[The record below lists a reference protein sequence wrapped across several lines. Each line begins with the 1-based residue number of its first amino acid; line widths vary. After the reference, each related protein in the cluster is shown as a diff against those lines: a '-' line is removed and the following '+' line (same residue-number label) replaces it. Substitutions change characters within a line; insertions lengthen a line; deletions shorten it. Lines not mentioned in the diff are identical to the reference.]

1 MSIIRELYE
10 DLSILN
16 SIEKTAKKVN
26 HQHLTKEQQD
36 YLNNERARLKKKI
49 RKHQSSAGDPLATPI
64 KDGGKRYFTDHD
76 GGVWA
81 YWIEPDEFGITDQE
95 IDEYVDDN
103 YVRHAHYPGDR
114 FTHAYWYHIGCGL
127 LIVTYSYLDV

>member
-16 SIEKTAKKVN
+16 SIEKTVTKVQ

-49 RKHQSSAGDPLATPI
+49 RKHQRAADPIEKSLRDGSHRWVYNEENAHEFWCKCCAGW
-64 KDGGKRYFTDHD
+64 TD
-76 GGVWA
+76 
-81 YWIEPDEFGITDQE
+81 EE
-95 IDEYVDDN
+95 IDEFVSQYD
-103 YVRHAHYPGDR
+103 RPPRCPGDWFSR
-114 FTHAYWYHIGCGL
+114 AHWNRL
-127 LIVTYSYLDV
+127 NDSKVVVIVLHSLDI